1 MPFQKGFF
9 TRGQGVKI
17 TLNIFAVQ
25 AASYVD
31 TSIRALSWN
40 NYIACSRMIKSFYL
54 WNFLKTLIIQSNLA
68 IRNFLV
74 ALKLFL
80 DVKIFLSLW
89 SKCQIGHRKWFL
101 NTNLFLIKLFLI
113 AKFDCIEENEKKI
126 CQKWFHPIFPESYM
140 Y

>member
-1 MPFQKGFF
+1 MEIGTDFKS
-9 TRGQGVKI
+9 VKI

-89 SKCQIGHRKWFL
+89 SKWQIGHRKWFI
-101 NTNLFLIKLFLI
+101 NTNLFIIKQFFT
-113 AKFDCIEENEKKI
+113 AKFDCTLKCWVLNCISQAI
-126 CQKWFHPIFPESYM
+126 SIIVSPHCAI
-140 Y
+140 